1 MRLRP
6 AAFFGLTLVRLLLT
20 DPANGDPTQTGSVVI
35 ATVGKLRAP
44 RGNIGCR
51 LFFQEKSFPRGTERT
66 VRKSV
71 HVSGDFARC
80 VFENVPPGT
89 YAMTVIH
96 DENDNGKLDKNFIG
110 MPTEGY
116 GVSNNKTHA
125 TSAPVW
131 SECKFVVEASKKRQ
145 LAIGLRY

>member
-1 MRLRP
+1 MRFRSARFLC
-6 AAFFGLTLVRLLLT
+6 FTLIRVLST
-20 DPANGDPTQTGSVVI
+20 SVASGDPPPQGSTVI

-44 RGNIGCR
+44 KGNIACR
-51 LFFQEKSFPRGTERT
+51 LFFQEKSFPRGTEST
-66 VRKSV
+66 IRKSV
-71 HVSGDFARC
+71 RVSGDFARC

-131 SECKFVVEASKKRQ
+131 SECKFVVEAGKKRE
-145 LAIGLRY
+145 LSIGLRY